1 MIQLCKAVIEAAC
14 FTGNASF
21 IDAGESGFQ
30 SENASSVVTF
40 SSEQAQG
47 IMPVKTSIIAKAKI
61 ANRFVFFIFNPPSVF
76 GYQRQN
82 VSGEYY
88 FSDFF
93 ETISPLCTVSCG
105 YGALIPFLRYI
116 M

>member
-1 MIQLCKAVIEAAC
+1 M
-14 FTGNASF
+14 
-21 IDAGESGFQ
+21 DP
-30 SENASSVVTF
+30 SSVCHE
-40 SSEQAQG
+40 SH